1 MIWYGYGLLTAGFG
15 WDWAS
20 FTMFHPWCDSDCIK
34 LDLIHTQEVKLSQ
47 DGFCFI
53 LSIPFPSTISKA
65 KDQRRKRSWVAHA
78 LRPDHEFLPYF
89 LPLTPCQTGFLML
102 SDCFW
107 VCCSMLFLEAV
118 DLATAVDDLDVAS
131 IAARLGLH
139 QQEEENQALLEANT
153 QLLEEA
159 AGWCW
164 MVMVVTVISVDVF
177 GLETTVLPEIYIY
190 IYTYKIYIYIYIY
203 LFIYLFQKTLRLWL
217 SMFYYV
223 YHTIIIDY
231 NINLNICEVRSKSA

>member
-20 FTMFHPWCDSDCIK
+20 FMFHPWCDSDCIK

-102 SDCFW
+102 SDSFW

-164 MVMVVTVISVDVF
+164 MVMVSVDVF

-190 IYTYKIYIYIYIY
+190 IRIKNIYIYIFIY
-203 LFIYLFQKTLRLWL
+203 LFISKNSASVIVYVLLCISYNYNRL
-217 SMFYYV
+217 
-223 YHTIIIDY
+223 
-231 NINLNICEVRSKSA
+231 

>member
-139 QQEEENQALLEANT
+139 QQEEEKQALLEANT

-164 MVMVVTVISVDVF
+164 WSWWWRWYRWMSSVLKLRSF
-177 GLETTVLPEIYIY
+177 RKY
-190 IYTYKIYIYIYIY
+190 IYTDIRII
-203 LFIYLFQKTLRLWL
+203 
-217 SMFYYV
+217 YV
-223 YHTIIIDY
+223 YVLLCILY
-231 NINLNICEVRSKSA
+231 NYNRL